1 MLKLA
6 LTFLLIVSACS
17 GQRRSLK
24 RWQSLNRPASRGE
37 AFPEQWLDQ
46 IRDHFDATNT
56 ARWPQRYWENLE
68 EYRGE
73 GLAFL
78 HIGGE
83 AEASPG
89 WLNYGAW
96 YQWAQENG
104 AAMFVLEHRYYGQ
117 SKPTEDMSTGNM
129 KFLSSRQGLE
139 DAGHFI
145 SAMNRRHNLT
155 TWITFGG
162 SYPGSLSAWMRLRF
176 PHLITGSVSSSG
188 PLFAK
193 LDYFEYLQVVSDALA
208 TTGPNCNP
216 AFTDALTEIQ
226 ELISTDA
233 DSWNYLTELFKL
245 CVPLDGENGMDVKSF
260 MELVIDNLAG
270 IVQYNGRTSF
280 PLDIFSTCDIM
291 TNGTIGAPMERL
303 ALINEIMLGGEKCVD
318 HTYESFLADLT
329 NTDR

>member
-24 RWQSLNRPASRGE
+24 QWQSMSRPVSRGE

-46 IRDHFDATNT
+46 ILDHFDATNT
-56 ARWPQRYWENLE
+56 KRWPQRYWENLGV
-68 EYRGE
+68 YSGS
-73 GLAFL
+73 GVGFL

-117 SKPTEDMSTGNM
+117 SKPTEDMSTENM
-129 KFLSSRQGLE
+129 KYLCSRQGLE

-145 SAMNRRHNLT
+145 SAMNERHNLT

-162 SYPGSLSAWMRLRF
+162 SYAGSLSAWMRLRF
-176 PHLITGSVSSSG
+176 PHLVTGSVSSSG

-193 LDYFEYLQVVSDALA
+193 LDFPEYLQVVAEALD
-208 TTGPNCNP
+208 TTCPGCNV
-216 AFTDALTEIQ
+216 AIKEAITRVERMLETEETVE
-226 ELISTDA
+226 ELR
-233 DSWNYLTELFKL
+233 NKFKL
-245 CVPLDGENGMDVKSF
+245 CSKLDGLNKLDVRNF
-260 MELVIDNLAG
+260 MEILTGNIG
-270 IVQYNGRTSF
+270 SSVQYSKGE
-280 PLDIFSTCDIM
+280 DIFSLCGKM
-291 TNGTIGAPMERL
+291 TDESPGDPIDRL
-303 ALINEIMLGGEKCVD
+303 
-318 HTYESFLADLT
+318 
-329 NTDR
+329 